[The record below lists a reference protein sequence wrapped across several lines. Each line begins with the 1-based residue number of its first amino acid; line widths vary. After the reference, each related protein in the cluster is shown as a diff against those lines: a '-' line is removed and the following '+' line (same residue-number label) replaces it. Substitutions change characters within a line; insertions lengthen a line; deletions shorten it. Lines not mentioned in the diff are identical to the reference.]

1 MKAKSAVQTAKES
14 FLTLYHN
21 GEFTPGCKIPSET
34 EMAHR
39 LNISRMTWRKVVEL
53 LQADGLL
60 TSRHGSGTYLM
71 ESPSR
76 IRYDLSQLQS
86 MSRMI
91 AAAQIEE
98 EEDDVVITVE
108 TAPECV
114 WNFFGTGPDEEYV
127 CVKRVRYAT
136 VGTISASVS
145 YLPQQ
150 YCDGMAEH
158 GPLKSLFD
166 FLEQTHH
173 ITISRAMT
181 ELFIPKRDDPLRTR
195 MHLEEDQDVL
205 GLKQGHYSSRGL
217 PTLYSFDY
225 LRSDLFNIS
234 IMRTRA

>member
-1 MKAKSAVQTAKES
+1 MKTKSAVQTAKEH
-14 FLTLYHN
+14 FLALYQN

-34 EMAHR
+34 EMAQR
-39 LNISRMTWRKVVEL
+39 LQVSRMTWRKVVEL

-60 TSRHGSGTYLM
+60 VSRHGSGTYLL
-71 ESPSR
+71 EPPAR

-91 AAAQIEE
+91 AAAKIEE
-98 EEDDVVITVE
+98 EKEDVTVSTG

-114 WNFFGTGPDEEYV
+114 WSFFGADSSEEYV
-127 CVKRVRYAT
+127 CVQRVRYAKM
-136 VGTISASVS
+136 GTISASMGF
-145 YLPQQ
+145 LPQK
-150 YCDGMAEH
+150 YCKEITTSN
-158 GPLKSLFD
+158 PPESLLD

-181 ELFIPKRDDPLRTR
+181 ELFIPKQDDPLRILMR
-195 MHLEEDQDVL
+195 LEDGQDVL

-234 IMRTRA
+234 IMRTRT

>member
-1 MKAKSAVQTAKES
+1 MKDKSAVQTAKEY

-60 TSRHGSGTYLM
+60 VSRHGSGTYLL
-71 ESPSR
+71 EPPSR
-76 IRYDLSQLQS
+76 IRYELSQLQS

-91 AAAQIEE
+91 SAANIEE
-98 EEDDVVITVE
+98 GEDDLAISVQ

-114 WNFFGTGPDEEYV
+114 RAFFSADPSEEYV
-127 CVKRVRYAT
+127 CVRRIRYAKA
-136 VGTISASVS
+136 GAIAASVGF
-145 YLPQQ
+145 LPQK
-150 YCDGMAEH
+150 YCDGMSESN
-158 GPLKSLFD
+158 PPKSLFD

-181 ELFIPKRDDPLRTR
+181 ELFIPRRDDPLRMM
-195 MHLEEDQDVL
+195 MHLEDDQEVL

-225 LRSDLFNIS
+225 LRSDIFNIS

>member
-1 MKAKSAVQTAKES
+1 MKDKSAVQTAKEY

-71 ESPSR
+71 EPPSR

-98 EEDDVVITVE
+98 EEDDVTISVG

-114 WNFFGTGPDEEYV
+114 WSFFGADPSEEYV
-127 CVKRVRYAT
+127 RVQRVRYAK
-136 VGTISASVS
+136 VGTISASAG
-145 YLPQQ
+145 YLPQK
-150 YCDGMAEH
+150 YCDVMAEY
-158 GPLKSLFD
+158 GPPKSLFD

-181 ELFIPKRDDPLRTR
+181 ELFIPRQDDPLRVL
-195 MHLEEDQDVL
+195 MHLKEGQDVL